1 MMAAGSTVTDRQLL
15 EAVVNEQDRIKKLL
29 LNTRV
34 RKSIDY
40 TRSYRP
46 ELRSPFEGGDIIAVE
61 PFDKFGIYEIRRDVA
76 PIVVSPQK
84 IHLTSDFTQT
94 LSPRTA
100 TVGKITSQVTA
111 LDVNLNEIAIYKI
124 MPEDYGYRFEY
135 SQPATL
141 TKFGNKAGPWGVY
154 GADMQKL
161 YDNPHYQGMI
171 HEMMVFADKTPIT
184 ITAYSTDPN
193 VSNSYIRARVYGYQ
207 YAVTELPKNSLQN
220 NDPRIVASIWVGT
233 PQK

>member
-1 MMAAGSTVTDRQLL
+1 MGDGSAVTDRQLL
-15 EAVVNEQDRIKKLL
+15 QAVVGEQERIKKLL

-40 TRSYRP
+40 TRNYRS
-46 ELRSPFEGGDIIAVE
+46 EIRSPFEGGDYIAIE
-61 PFDKFGIYEIRRDVA
+61 PFDKYGLYEIRRDIA
-76 PIVVSPQK
+76 PIVISPQK
-84 IHLTSDFTQT
+84 IHLTTDYTQT
-94 LSPRTA
+94 LNTRTS
-100 TVGKITSQVTA
+100 TVGKITSQMTA

-171 HEMMVFADKTPIT
+171 HEMMVFADQTPIT

-193 VSNSYIRARVYGYQ
+193 VINYVVRARVYGYQ
-207 YAVTELPKNSLQN
+207 YAVTKQPPNSLQA
-220 NDPRIVASIWVGT
+220 NDPRIVASIWVGN